1 MLAIPKISS
10 EVYRMHGPSIL
21 VRSLSV
27 AVPTGQSGA
36 LWQYHSRGDRHS
48 KVACWGIVFDLLLTS
63 SVLARHAREGR
74 IGFGINHEMRDFEND
89 RKKDLDLVLC
99 TPAAGTKGKRTLRSY
114 ADEKG
119 IVLSSAEKQLLDTL
133 PDLYETPVGS
143 VEIALEAKAAMT
155 AHVKALPRLYD
166 ELNSSQSTIHGA
178 SDLAIAAGLVLV
190 NLSETFQSPSMPTVT
205 SHKQPR
211 DTERV
216 IEKVKQL
223 PRRTKTGQAGFDAL
237 GIVTVRLAND
247 GVSPVELVAQTP
259 AVQPGDICHYGSMI
273 QRVVQLYE
281 GRFPRA

>member
-1 MLAIPKISS
+1 
-10 EVYRMHGPSIL
+10 MHGPSIIA
-21 VRSLSV
+21 RSLSV
-27 AVPTGQSGA
+27 AVPTGKEGA

-48 KVACWGIVFDLLLTS
+48 KVACWGIVFDLLLNS
-63 SVLARHAREGR
+63 AVLARHAREGR

-99 TPAAGTKGKRTLRSY
+99 TPDPGRALRRRRSLRSY

-119 IVLSSAEKQLLDTL
+119 IILSTTEKRLLDTL
-133 PDLYETPVGS
+133 PDLFEAPVGS

-166 ELNSSQSTIHGA
+166 ELNSSHATIHGS
-178 SDLAIAAGLVLV
+178 SDLAIAAGLVMV
-190 NLSETFQSPSMPTVT
+190 NLSETFKSFSRSTI
-205 SHKQPR
+205 SRHKQPS

-216 IEKVKQL
+216 VEMVKQL

-237 GIVTVRLAND
+237 GIVTVRMTND
-247 GVSPVELVAQTP
+247 GVSQVELVSEPP
-259 AVQPGDICHYGSMI
+259 AVQPGDICHYDSMI

-281 GRFPRA
+281 GRFPRD